1 MPRMRF
7 HSQIQEIQDNL
18 LKMSAL
24 TEEAL
29 DQSVEALAKRDTT
42 LAKKVIDG
50 DIRINTLENY
60 IDSYCIRLFATQ
72 QPVAYDLRFLSSAMK
87 INSSL
92 ERMADQAVNLSW
104 RAITISDL
112 GDSDPPPEVLWEMA
126 AIAKD
131 MSHKCMEAFTE
142 QDADLAHKVCAKDD
156 ELDERNDRLI
166 REVTSQP
173 VSDERRFR
181 LGVEWI
187 IAGRHLERVG
197 DIATNIAEEAV
208 FFIDGRVIRHSGLEQ
223 NVETVYS
230 ISDAPL

>member
-7 HSQIQEIQDNL
+7 RSQIQDIQDNL

-24 TEEAL
+24 TDEAIEKA
-29 DQSVEALAKRDTT
+29 VEALSKRDTD
-42 LAKKVIDG
+42 LAHKVIDG
-50 DIRINTLENY
+50 DIRINALENY
-60 IDSYCIRLFATQ
+60 IDSYCIRVFATQ

-104 RAITISDL
+104 RAITMSDF
-112 GDSDPPPEVLWEMA
+112 GYSDPPEVFWEMA
-126 AIAKD
+126 TIARE
-131 MSHKCMEAFTE
+131 MGFRAMEAFTD
-142 QDADLAHKVCAKDD
+142 QDADLAQEVRARDD
-156 ELDERNDRLI
+156 ALDERNTRLI
-166 REVTSQP
+166 REITSQP
-173 VSDERRFR
+173 VSNEKQFR

-223 NVETVYS
+223 KAEAVFS
-230 ISDAPL
+230 MSAAPV